1 MTLGSGRFLRDN
13 VFLVAAVSLPLVVVA
28 FFLLS
33 STIPRWLVPPPAYD
47 LLVRATDAYN
57 QTNPRASVDFDVRD
71 GKVEATIRPVPA
83 NGYGARSRLFL
94 FDHTTMSVREIPVD
108 LPRDFD
114 NLKEGDPPR
123 AIVVDALAGRQVL
136 AQAKAPDGYQLES
149 RSQSGPGIVGDVFGM
164 NRYDSKAALVNR
176 GRVIPITLPV
186 PYQNQYFSP
195 VYSVGWLV
203 DDGPR

>member
-1 MTLGSGRFLRDN
+1 MKKLSLLLTTTL
-13 VFLVAAVSLPLVVVA
+13 
-28 FFLLS
+28 LLCLCS
-33 STIPRWLVPPPAYD
+33 AGVMGQAIHYEQ
-47 LLVRATDAYN
+47 N
-57 QTNPRASVDFDVRD
+57 
-71 GKVEATIRPVPA
+71 
-83 NGYGARSRLFL
+83 
-94 FDHTTMSVREIPVD
+94 
-108 LPRDFD
+108 FD

-123 AIVVDALAGRQVL
+123 AIVVDALAGREVL